1 MLRNAAAIARIVRK
15 RRCDVIHAHGR
26 APAWSAYVAAR
37 LTRVPFVTSWYKG
50 FRDQNVFKRLYNSVM
65 ARGDRVIAVSDQIAE
80 LINER
85 YRTPWNRIEVVPTEH
100 RRANFSILRRVS
112 RDRVEAVRRISG
124 VEPRAQSRSRRRP
137 HAAAQRPSY
146 VVQAAQRLKEM
157 GLKDFVCV
165 FVGEDQG
172 TSRYTGELWDQ
183 VLATDTADVVRV
195 IGPVEDMPAAY
206 AAATVVVSA
215 ATQPEGLQRAIL
227 EAQAMARPVVV
238 SDLGAGPDVVL
249 APPAVP
255 DDRITGLR
263 FSTGD
268 DAALGRGAAPA
279 ILDAGSAARRKW
291 GRAGANGWSAISTH
305 PWSRN

>member
-50 FRDQNVFKRLYNSVM
+50 FRDQNVLKRLYNSVM

-85 YRTPWNRIEVVPTEH
+85 YRIPWNRIEVVPASIDVGIFRSGGDLGAIAS
-100 RRANFSILRRVS
+100 RRCGGSSASAATHKVVLVVGRMLRRKGHHV
-112 RDRVEAVRRISG
+112 
-124 VEPRAQSRSRRRP
+124 
-137 HAAAQRPSY
+137 

-172 TSRYTGELWDQ
+172 HSRYTGELWDQ
-183 VLATDTADVVRV
+183 VLATDTADVVRADRPGRRHAGGLCGGDRRGV
-195 IGPVEDMPAAY
+195 GRDPAGRPAARD
-206 AAATVVVSA
+206 
-215 ATQPEGLQRAIL
+215 PR
-227 EAQAMARPVVV
+227 
-238 SDLGAGPDVVL
+238 GAGDGASGGGVRSRRRPGCG
-249 APPAVP
+249 A
-255 DDRITGLR
+255 
-263 FSTGD
+263 
-268 DAALGRGAAPA
+268 GAA
-279 ILDAGSAARRKW
+279 
-291 GRAGANGWSAISTH
+291 GRAGRPHDRPALFDRRRRGAW
-305 PWSRN
+305 PRR